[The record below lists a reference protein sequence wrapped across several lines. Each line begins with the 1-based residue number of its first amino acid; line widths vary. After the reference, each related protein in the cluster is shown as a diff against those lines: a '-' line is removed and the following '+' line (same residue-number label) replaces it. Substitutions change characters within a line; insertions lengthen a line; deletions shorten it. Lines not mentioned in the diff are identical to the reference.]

1 MKIATKDLKDEALLW
16 AAVSVVWP
24 NDSIVRCAGNEA
36 KVSLVEIYG
45 DDDIIKKAL
54 HLITVEPSELT
65 GDKAREAILSAL
77 VQAKLGEFVDV
88 PDHLV

>member
-24 NDSIVRCAGNEA
+24 NDYAVTTP
-36 KVSLVEIYG
+36 KVTSNSKLLDDYG
-45 DDDIIKKAL
+45 CN
-54 HLITVEPSELT
+54 
-65 GDKAREAILSAL
+65 DKEVQAAL

-88 PDHLV
+88 PDHPV

>member
-16 AAVSVVWP
+16 AAVKVTWP
-24 NDSIVRCAGNEA
+24 NDHAVTTPEVTS
-36 KVSLVEIYG
+36 KSKLLDDYG
-45 DDDIIKKAL
+45 CN
-54 HLITVEPSELT
+54 
-65 GDKAREAILSAL
+65 DKEVLAAL